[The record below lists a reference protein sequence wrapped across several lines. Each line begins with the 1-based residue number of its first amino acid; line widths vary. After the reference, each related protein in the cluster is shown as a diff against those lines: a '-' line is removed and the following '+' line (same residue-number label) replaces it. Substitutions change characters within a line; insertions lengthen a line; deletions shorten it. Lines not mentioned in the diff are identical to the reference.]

1 MTEKKP
7 LIKETRPLSNLTIVR
22 KEYGYADI
30 KAIGID
36 RFGKLAITNDINTL
50 PIDSSTR
57 IIENPPVEN
66 ALSAPIKVFFDPSLS
81 CPLYCGFCLAGV
93 STTKEQKIK
102 LPKLSKEKTMA
113 INQQLIDMGVLQVK
127 LGGGEPFIY
136 PYFWDTVEQLGAA
149 GIALSTST
157 SGVTLNNPKSLPDEK
172 IDLLKRNRV
181 KISISIDGEPQYHDQ
196 VRGKQNLFE
205 MALKGRER
213 LLQHG
218 YDPEKIEF
226 RATIIN
232 TPESMSQVE
241 FLNKL
246 SLDLKT
252 KVRIRMAKPSG
263 SATVNGVA
271 VIYPDKD
278 FWQFYN
284 RLRELALENPFLDI
298 DELVSFD
305 KKSDLL
311 TALDCGA
318 GTRSAFVDAN
328 GNFLPC
334 GFIDEYFPLPSHN
347 IFEEGKSLIEL
358 WQNGQAFKDVRNY
371 IEKENKTNP
380 CASCGFVHSCQG
392 GCPSVRLQTQ
402 AEIDPRC
409 PVEKKVFIP
418 VKVKKNNIESIV
430 FANITTGSILN
441 YRTDESGEEYIVL
454 TAEEKNGA
462 LIVATPGG
470 KMNGELDQTLFDT
483 SSKEIFE
490 ETRIDKESLRL
501 KQTAMKKQLVV
512 GNGEDITE
520 FDSSGLKE
528 YESEE
533 HQSNATI
540 LNIPRDNHVPG
551 LISVYEYETSKKP
564 EPTIEAP
571 YVFLIPKSRVQNL
584 INLKNIRDLSTLGT
598 MMSIRSDVNEDMP
611 VRYVGTAEAIVKGQ
625 I

>member
-1 MTEKKP
+1 MTEKRP
-7 LIKETRPLSNLTIVR
+7 LMKETIPLSNLTIVR
-22 KEYGYADI
+22 KEYGYAGI
-30 KAIGID
+30 RAIGID
-36 RFGKLAITNDINTL
+36 KTGKLAIAADVNTL

-57 IIENPPVEN
+57 VIENPPVEN
-66 ALSAPIKVFFDPSLS
+66 ALSSPIKVFFDPSLS

-93 STTKEQKIK
+93 STTKEQKMK
-102 LPKLSKEKTMA
+102 LPTLSKEKTMA
-113 INQQLIDMGVLQVK
+113 INKQLIDMGVLQVK

-157 SGVTLNNPKSLPDEK
+157 SGVTLNNPKSLPEEK

-226 RATIIN
+226 RATIVN

-263 SATVNGVA
+263 SATINGVA
-271 VIYPDKD
+271 IIYPDKN

-284 RLRELALENPFLDI
+284 RLRQLAAENSFLDI

-305 KKSDLL
+305 KKSELL

-334 GFIDEYFPLPSHN
+334 GFIDEHFPLPSHN

-380 CASCGFVHSCQG
+380 CASCGYVHSCQG

-402 AEIDPRC
+402 AETDPRC
-409 PVEKKVFIP
+409 PIEKKVFIP
-418 VKVKKNNIESIV
+418 IKVKRNNGETII
-430 FANITTGSILN
+430 FANLTTGSILH
-441 YRTDESGEEYIVL
+441 YQPEESEDKYIVL
-454 TAEEKNGA
+454 TAEEKKGR
-462 LIVATPGG
+462 LTIGTPGG
-470 KMNGELDQTLFDT
+470 KMNVEFDQTLSDT
-483 SSKEIFE
+483 SLREIFE
-490 ETRIDKESLRL
+490 EIKLKGEDLTL
-501 KQTAMKKQLVV
+501 KQTEAKKQIVV
-512 GNGEDITE
+512 GNGDDITE
-520 FDSSGLKE
+520 FKPSGLDQF
-528 YESEE
+528 ESLG
-533 HQSNATI
+533 HQPVATI
-540 LNIPRDNHVPG
+540 LNIPRDNHIPG
-551 LISVYEYETSKKP
+551 LISVYEYVTSKKP

-571 YVFLIPKSRVQNL
+571 YVFLIPKSKISNL
-584 INLKNIRDLSTLGT
+584 SDSKNIGDLKALGS
-598 MMSIRSDVNEDMP
+598 MLSIQSNINEGMP
-611 VRYVGTAEAIVKGQ
+611 IEYVGTAEAIVKGQ